1 MPLPTQRFS
10 NRVENYVRYR
20 PSYPHEVIELLR
32 SECGLTLD
40 SVVADIGSGTGKLTE
55 LILSHAKC
63 VVAIEPNVEMR
74 EAGERLSQTYSN
86 FFSLA
91 ATAEATT
98 LAGHSVDLIVAGQ
111 AFHWFDRE
119 RTRAEFER
127 ILKPGRQIALIW
139 NALQTSSTPFLVA
152 YEALLREFA
161 PEYEHVN
168 HRNVDLPKLREFF
181 GCEPQCRSFPYHQH
195 FDFASLRGRLLSSSY
210 VPAECDPGCAAML
223 NQLRA
228 IFDAH
233 QQDGQVVFRY
243 GTLVYFSRLA

>member
-1 MPLPTQRFS
+1 MLLPTQRFS

-20 PSYPHEVIELLR
+20 PSYPREIIELLR
-32 SECGLTLD
+32 AQCDLTLD

-55 LILSHAKC
+55 LLLPHAKR

-74 EAGERLSQTYSN
+74 EAGERLLRTHSN
-86 FFSLA
+86 FVSLA
-91 ATAEATT
+91 ATAEVTT

-119 RTRAEFER
+119 STSTEFRR
-127 ILKPGRQIALIW
+127 ILKSGGRLALIW
-139 NALQTSSTPFLVA
+139 NALHTSSTPFLVA

-161 PEYEHVN
+161 SEYERVN
-168 HRNVDLPKLREFF
+168 HRHVDLPKLTEFF
-181 GCEPQCRSFPYHQH
+181 GREPQCRSFPYLQH
-195 FDFASLRGRLLSSSY
+195 FDLAGVCGRLLSSSY
-210 VPAECDPGCAAML
+210 VPAEGDPGCAPML

-233 QQDGQVVFRY
+233 QQNGRVVFLY
-243 GTLVYFSRLA
+243 DTLVYFGQLA